1 MLTAYRILSY
11 LLILVASFIGLG
23 VVMLLTA
30 AFANPALLL
39 SVFIA
44 SGVVLYSFSSFQFLN
59 KGIIRNQKMKPGKK
73 DFIKVNAY
81 VALFFGVMN
90 LFQSVTLIAEPKVI
104 NQILDQLST
113 GFQQQ
118 MPMNAAQLHGLV
130 KGVLYFLMIYATLLI
145 VHIQLTFR
153 LLKRYAGV
161 FQTETTA

>member
-23 VVMLLTA
+23 TLMLLTG
-30 AFANPALLL
+30 AFTNPALLL
-39 SVFIA
+39 SVFVA
-44 SGVVLYSFSSFQFLN
+44 AGVVLYSFSSFQFFN
-59 KGIIRNQKMKPGKK
+59 KGIRRGEKMKASHK

-104 NQILDQLST
+104 QQLLDQVTT
-113 GFQQQ
+113 GFQQPIPLKKEELY
-118 MPMNAAQLHGLV
+118 MLIR
-130 KGVLYFLMIYATLLI
+130 GVLYFLLIYALVLI

-153 LLKRYAGV
+153 LIKQYAIV
-161 FQTETTA
+161 FEKEA